1 MRKINDF
8 SALLNTFKDY
18 GTTLNKSAKV
28 IEKEGLPRF
37 YIKELVELDDYI
49 NAKWEDKDF
58 KKKLSKQGSK
68 GLTTLRQRLRK
79 YFAEEPKTADELTK
93 YRENPDASE
102 EEDEQASDASDASE
116 ASDDSMSGTSDE
128 DEEDISDS
136 GSDLS
141 GSSDESD
148 SDSESDFDSDIG
160 DDPDNE
166 FARYTIE
173 YFLKKDKT
181 SSKAD
186 KKVRRKKEPREQKEK
201 KEEEDD
207 DWTAVDSG
215 TVGKGDLKILLTGE
229 VQVFPKDVEV
239 TVKNVVQKLAEITA
253 MRTPK
258 EADRQN
264 KILFYK
270 KLREQASEANVGFG
284 LEIKIRMSTI
294 SSCYDYNAKHK
305 DYMSDEAFANA
316 LNETL
321 ELVQILIKNP
331 SILLDTEVQDDEE
344 SLTDQPNEDGKWH
357 CRGSLVNTCTKLDT
371 EYSKLLQNSDQHSEE
386 YRLRLSNNHK
396 IMRIFEEATE
406 WAIVQKNKQQICQ
419 MYLLK
424 VKYIYYRHDSQK
436 GAEGGQEKI
445 EQFCKY
451 IYTNDETQ
459 RIRTQAILY
468 NIYNLALHDKWFQ
481 ARDLM
486 LMSHL
491 QESITNADIGT
502 QIIYNRTMVQLGLCA
517 FRMGKMED
525 AHQALTDI
533 QSGNRSRELLAQGT
547 FLLLSITKTI
557 FQDFQWLA
565 NELRSRRRP
574 SDDECSRT
582 TLISTLNFSNVSI
595 SSLRCSSRSH
605 TWLRRS
611 LMADGK
617 K

>member
-1 MRKINDF
+1 MSFLSTLKKLNTIIFSSLTSIQARNMRKINDF

-18 GTTLNKSAKV
+18 HTTLSKTAKV

-49 NAKWEDKDF
+49 NAKWDDKDF

-79 YFAEEPKTADELTK
+79 YFAEEPKTAEELTK

-102 EEDEQASDASDASE
+102 EEEEVDAASSASDE
-116 ASDDSMSGTSDE
+116 SDDSMSGTSDE
-128 DEEDISDS
+128 SDDDLSDS
-136 GSDLS
+136 GSELS
-141 GSSDESD
+141 GSSDESESD
-148 SDSESDFDSDIG
+148 SDSDFDSDIG

-186 KKVRRKKEPREQKEK
+186 KKVRKEKKKREQKEH

-207 DWTAVDSG
+207 DWTAVDPG

-229 VQVFPKDVEV
+229 VQIFPKDVEINA
-239 TVKNVVQKLAEITA
+239 KNVVQKLAEITA

-270 KLREQASEANVGFG
+270 KLREMAIEAKTGLG
-284 LEIKIRMSTI
+284 LEIKIRLSTI
-294 SSCYDYNAKHK
+294 SACYDYNPKHK
-305 DYMSDEAFANA
+305 DYMSDESFANA
-316 LNETL
+316 LSETL
-321 ELVQILIKNP
+321 ELVQILNKNHETL
-331 SILLDTEVQDDEE
+331 ILSDNVQDDEE

-357 CRGSLVNTCTKLDT
+357 CRGSLVHTCTKLDT

-386 YRLRLSNNHK
+386 YRMRLSNNCK
-396 IMRIFEEATE
+396 IMQIFNEGTD
-406 WAIVQKNKQQICQ
+406 WALLQADKQQICQ

-424 VKYIYYRHDSQK
+424 IKYIYYRHDSQK
-436 GAEGGQEKI
+436 GAEGSQELI
-445 EQFCKY
+445 EKFCKY

-491 QESITNADIGT
+491 QESIHNADIGT

-517 FRMGKMED
+517 FRMGQMED

-533 QSGNRSRELLAQGT
+533 QSGNRSRELLAQG
-547 FLLLSITKTI
+547 KTP
-557 FQDFQWLA
+557 
-565 NELRSRRRP
+565 P
-574 SDDECSRT
+574 S
-582 TLISTLNFSNVSI
+582 
-595 SSLRCSSRSH
+595 
-605 TWLRRS
+605 
-611 LMADGK
+611 
-617 K
+617 